1 MNKKFILLITPLL
14 FSSCND
20 GSLFVPSKVFDN
32 DNYERIGV
40 ARTLNSNATISNES
54 KNDLIDLKTN
64 YQQYDNQV
72 STYVVQNEVRDLTY
86 AYFGS
91 DVSNNFKNYRLS
103 EKQTH
108 RKWNNLAKTIS

>member
-1 MNKKFILLITPLL
+1 MNNKFILLITPLL
-14 FSSCND
+14 FSSCNN

-64 YQQYDNQV
+64 YQLLIVNCQL
-72 STYVVQNEVRDLTY
+72 STVNCH
-86 AYFGS
+86 
-91 DVSNNFKNYRLS
+91 LS
-103 EKQTH
+103 TVNCQ
-108 RKWNNLAKTIS
+108 L